1 MPPGPRRGNRFTE
14 PSLLIRVLTTWRSV
28 ASPRCGDSAAARKS
42 AAGSSTETDGMD
54 SSGRLDLTVRYRRQ
68 SRPQPKEPTHVQ
80 GTIAV
85 DLAKSVFQLVV
96 AEESGRISARKRLTR
111 TQFFRFW
118 ENRAPCRVLM
128 EACGSAHFWG
138 RFLQSR
144 GFDVVLL
151 PAHSVTP
158 YVQRGKTDERDAE
171 GLPEAV
177 KSPRVHPVAIKSC
190 DQQGILALHR
200 ARQQWQGTR
209 TARINAMRGF
219 LREFGVL
226 CAKGSGTFL
235 RALPL
240 LLEEHREALP
250 DRLRS
255 LLREMHEEVLRMEKR
270 MEVVKK
276 ELEAIAKQN
285 PTVASLLRVPG
296 VGVLTATA
304 MYASIGNIHLFRS
317 ARHLASWL
325 GITPKEHSTGSKR
338 RLGRISKQGA
348 TYLRTLLIPP
358 PAPLSAPPWIARAR
372 AGNSATSNGG
382 RSNEQTRCT

>member
-1 MPPGPRRGNRFTE
+1 MP
-14 PSLLIRVLTTWRSV
+14 SV
-28 ASPRCGDSAAARKS
+28 
-42 AAGSSTETDGMD
+42 
-54 SSGRLDLTVRYRRQ
+54 
-68 SRPQPKEPTHVQ
+68 
-80 GTIAV
+80 TIAV

-96 AEESGRISARKRLTR
+96 ADESGRISERKRLSR
-111 TQFFRFW
+111 PQFLRFW

-138 RFLQSR
+138 RFLQAR
-144 GFDVVLL
+144 GFNVVLL

-171 GLPEAV
+171 GLLEAV

-190 DQQGILALHR
+190 DQQAILALHR

-219 LREFGVL
+219 LREFGVV

-235 RALPL
+235 RARPL

-250 DRLRS
+250 GRLRT
-255 LLREMHEEVLRMEKR
+255 LLREMQEEVLQMERRMEAV
-270 MEVVKK
+270 EK
-276 ELEAIAKQN
+276 ELEAIARQN
-285 PTVASLLRVPG
+285 ATVASLLRVPG

-338 RLGRISKQGA
+338 RLGRISKQGD
-348 TYLRTLLIPP
+348 TYLRTLLIHG
-358 PAPLSAPPWIARAR
+358 ARSALCAALERQSKGRELSYLQRWAVERADTMHLNKASVALANKMARIIWALW
-372 AGNSATSNGG
+372 
-382 RSNEQTRCT
+382 TRERTYDGDFVPQAA